1 MASILAKTN
10 ILGTEANIASTAYC
24 TCETAAATAAKVA
37 NLQGN
42 SSNSF
47 TLMTGITIHVK
58 FTYSNTIANP
68 TLNVN
73 GTGAKAIMRYGS
85 TTVSTNTKTSWR
97 AGAVVAF
104 TYDGTNWVMNTGIDD
119 NDNTTYTAGTG
130 LTLSNNTFN
139 HSNSVTAGTASGS
152 NGTLSHGGTF
162 QIPSI
167 TYDAC
172 GHITGVSST
181 TCTLPSD
188 SNTDTKVTNTLKSD
202 TTKFYITGTTSNSTN
217 TGTQVFNTS
226 VHITNGA
233 LTATSFSG
241 NGASLTN
248 LNASNVSS
256 GTLAK
261 ERLATSGVT
270 AGSYGPSA
278 NASPVHGGT
287 FSVPYVTVDTY
298 GRVTSASTKTI
309 TMPSLPTL
317 TASATSFTGGTTI
330 GTVNLNGTPTT
341 YKAPIWVDGDGKVW
355 CEVDTVTA

>member
-24 TCETAAATAAKVA
+24 TCATAAATAAKVA

-42 SSNSF
+42 SDNSF

-58 FTYSNTIANP
+58 FTYSNTVANP

-73 GTGAKAIMRYGS
+73 GTGAKAIMSYGS
-85 TTVSTNTKTSWR
+85 TAVSTSAKTSWR
-97 AGAVVAF
+97 AGAVVSF

-119 NDNTTYTAGTG
+119 DNNTTYTAGTG
-130 LTLSNNTFN
+130 LSLNGNKFN
-139 HSNSVTAGTASGS
+139 HFNNVTAGTASGS

-162 QIPSI
+162 TIPSI

-172 GHITGVSST
+172 GHITSVGST

-188 SNTDTKVTNTLKSD
+188 NNTDKNVTNTLKSD
-202 TTKFYITGTTSNSTN
+202 DTKFYITGTTSASTH

-226 VHITNGA
+226 VHIINGT

-241 NGASLTN
+241 SGANLTN
-248 LNASNVSS
+248 LNANSINK

-261 ERLATSGVT
+261 ERLAASGVT
-270 AGSYGPSA
+270 ASSYGPSA
-278 NASPVHGGT
+278 NATPAHGGT
-287 FSVPYVTVDTY
+287 FSVPYITVDTY

-330 GTVNLNGTPTT
+330 GTVNLNGTTTT